1 MPAAREMASAL
12 PSAYPRCANTA
23 AAASSRRWRCTPT
36 RTSRGGAWRPR
47 GTRGGERWPVT
58 AMHHIVGT
66 LGGGMPRSLIAAA
79 LAATVAL
86 AGCAGA
92 PSSGSSS
99 TSKFTGDQKLVANT
113 IEDLETASRPGRS
126 DTGKVC
132 RDIVT
137 PALAKQRASGGRTT
151 CEKAVDSA
159 IKDADAYQLTVQK
172 VVING
177 TADVAQVKTETGKQ
191 DRIQSIGLQ
200 KAPPAQ
206 GWR

>member
-1 MPAAREMASAL
+1 
-12 PSAYPRCANTA
+12 
-23 AAASSRRWRCTPT
+23 
-36 RTSRGGAWRPR
+36 
-47 GTRGGERWPVT
+47 
-58 AMHHIVGT
+58 
-66 LGGGMPRSLIAAA
+66 MPRSLIAAA

-126 DTGKVC
+126 DTGKIC

-137 PALAKQRASGGRTT
+137 PALAKQLASGGRTT
-151 CEKAVDSA
+151 CAKAVDSA

-177 TADVAQVKTETGKQ
+177 TAAVAQVKTETGKQ

-206 GWR
+206 GWRISRFR

>member
-1 MPAAREMASAL
+1 
-12 PSAYPRCANTA
+12 
-23 AAASSRRWRCTPT
+23 
-36 RTSRGGAWRPR
+36 
-47 GTRGGERWPVT
+47 
-58 AMHHIVGT
+58 MHHIVGT

-99 TSKFTGDQKLVANT
+99 TSKFKGDQRLVANT
-113 IEDLETASRPGRS
+113 VEDLESASRPGRS

-137 PALAKQRASGGRTT
+137 PALAKQLAAADGT
-151 CEKAVDSA
+151 CEKAVDGA

-177 TADVAQVKTETGKQ
+177 TTAVAQVKTETGKQ

-206 GWR
+206 GWRISRFR

>member
-1 MPAAREMASAL
+1 
-12 PSAYPRCANTA
+12 
-23 AAASSRRWRCTPT
+23 
-36 RTSRGGAWRPR
+36 
-47 GTRGGERWPVT
+47 
-58 AMHHIVGT
+58 MHHIVGT

-99 TSKFTGDQKLVANT
+99 TSKFKGDQKLVANT
-113 IEDLETASRPGRS
+113 VEDLETASRPGRS
-126 DTGKVC
+126 DTGKIC

-137 PALAKQRASGGRTT
+137 PALAKQLATAGRTT
-151 CEKAVDSA
+151 CEKAVDGA
-159 IKDADAYQLTVQK
+159 IKDADGYQLTVQK

-177 TADVAQVKTETGKQ
+177 TTATAQVKTETGKK
-191 DRIQSIGLQ
+191 DRVQSIALQ

-206 GWR
+206 GWRISRFG